1 MSREDLVEVQEQE
14 DLEIEGPGDQV
25 LNENIDV
32 IEDEEGN
39 TLMGEPAP
47 ESPEENFYANLAEFL
62 DEAELKSLASKLL
75 ADFKDDSLA
84 RKSYI
89 ETYTKG
95 LDLLGFK
102 YMEVTRPFIGAS
114 GVTHPLLAEAATQFQ
129 AQAFK
134 ELLPSDGPVRC
145 QVVGKETADT
155 IKQANRVKDYM
166 NYQITDV
173 MEEYTPEMDQMLFF
187 LPLAGSTFK
196 KVFYDPA
203 LQRCKATFIHA
214 EDLVVPYN
222 ASDLYEAERI
232 TEVQRVT
239 KNQIKKSQASGFY
252 RDVELPEPFF
262 KEDRAQQKY
271 DELEGVKPQKYQ
283 DIYNFVEMHVDLD
296 LPGYESENGIKIP
309 YIVTIDQDSMTILSI
324 YRNYKED
331 DPAKKR
337 IPYFVHYKFL
347 PGLGFYGFGLI
358 HMIGGLSKAATG
370 ALRQLLDAGTLAN
383 LPAGFKSR
391 GIRVRDDAEPLQPGE
406 FRDIDA
412 PGGNIRDQFQLL
424 PFKEPSQTLF
434 SLLGFCVDAGRRF
447 AAIADLQ
454 VGDGNQQAA
463 VGTTVALLE
472 RGSRVMSAIHKRAYY
487 SMKEEFKIMSRI
499 FSEYMPPEYP
509 YNVVGGSRLIKV
521 QDFDDRV
528 DVVPV
533 ADPNIFSMSQRVTL
547 AQTELQLAQANPQIH
562 NMYEAYRRMYE
573 ALGVRNIDALLQE
586 EPEPPQPIDPAS
598 ENTAALQM
606 QLPKAFPQQNHDAH
620 IAAHMAFIR
629 TRMVQSN
636 PAVYALL
643 QGHIS
648 EHVSLKAKNEVME
661 QFMAQPEL
669 AQLAQTQPESFAIQY
684 ESAVAERIVVLTND
698 LVNQEMQFLGQ
709 QNQDPLVALKQRELD
724 LKAQDIARKA
734 QETAERLNVET
745 NKFEA
750 QQTIAED
757 KLDLQEEIQRGR
769 LRLQQEKQNEETR

>member
-14 DLEIEGPGDQV
+14 DIEIEGPEGTTI
-25 LNENIDV
+25 NENIDA

-39 TLMGEPAP
+39 LLSGEEAPTAP
-47 ESPEENFYANLAEFL
+47 EDNFYANLAEFL
-62 DEAELKSLASKLL
+62 DDSELKSLASKLL

-102 YMEVTRPFIGAS
+102 YQEVTRPFIGAS

-134 ELLPSDGPVRC
+134 ELLPSDGPVRT
-145 QVVGKETADT
+145 QVVGAESKET
-155 IKQANRVKDYM
+155 IQQANRVRDYM

-196 KVFYDPA
+196 KVYYDPA
-203 LQRCKATFIHA
+203 AQRCKATFIHA

-232 TEVQRVT
+232 SEVQRVT
-239 KNQIKKSQASGFY
+239 KNTVAKRIASGFY
-252 RDVELPEPFF
+252 RDVDLPEPFF
-262 KEDRAQQKY
+262 NEDRAQKKY
-271 DELEGVKPQKYQ
+271 QELEGVTPQKYQ
-283 DIYNFVEMHVDLD
+283 DLYNFVEMHVDLD
-296 LPGYESENGIKIP
+296 LPGYESDDGVKVP
-309 YIVTIDQDSMTILSI
+309 YIVTLDRDSMTIMSI
-324 YRNYKED
+324 YRNYKPD
-331 DPAKKR
+331 DDSRKR

-391 GIRVRDDAEPLQPGE
+391 GLRVRDDAEPLQPGE

-499 FSEYMPPEYP
+499 FSEYLPPEYP
-509 YNVVGGSRLIKV
+509 YNVVGGNRMIKMS
-521 QDFDDRV
+521 DFDNRV

-562 NMYEAYRRMYE
+562 NMHEAYRRMYE
-573 ALGVRNIDALLQE
+573 ALGVRNIDALLQ
-586 EPEPPQPIDPAS
+586 PEPDPPVPIDPAQ

-606 QLPKAFPQQNHDAH
+606 QLPKAFAEQNHNAH
-620 IAAHMAFIR
+620 IAAHMSFIR
-629 TRMVQSN
+629 SRMVQSN

-648 EHVSLKAKNEVME
+648 EHVSLKAKKEIME
-661 QFMAQPEL
+661 TFMQQPNLVQLQQVDPEEFAKQFA
-669 AQLAQTQPESFAIQY
+669 
-684 ESAVAERIVVLTND
+684 SAVAERIVVLTD
-698 LVNQEMQFLGQ
+698 ELINQEMQFLGQ
-709 QNQDPLVALKQRELD
+709 QNQDPLVMLKQRELD

-734 QETAERLNVET
+734 QETAERLDVET
-745 NKFEA
+745 NKFES

-757 KLDLQEEIQRGR
+757 KLNLQEEVQRGR
-769 LRLQQEKQNEETR
+769 LKILQDKAREEKK